1 MDSQKEFIKVMKN
14 EKSQKLWKEYL
25 NSINWKEFLRQC
37 DEIPYA
43 IETFLELQKLK
54 ILKGFIIRIHS
65 FEEGRE
71 KLKLL
76 REKGIVVPIYYVG
89 PDDNKSSI
97 YIPNKKTI
105 LLDDQRANIIDWKN
119 NGGRTI
125 IYDPVASEE
134 NDEIIKEMDHL
145 LL

>member
-1 MDSQKEFIKVMKN
+1 MKN

>member
-1 MDSQKEFIKVMKN
+1 MKN

-125 IYDPVASEE
+125 IYDPVASED